1 MWALWMAAAA
11 SASIIFSVE
20 VCRHG
25 ARAPN
30 QIFPFHSEYWRGYE
44 PGQLTALGQRQ
55 AYLLGVE
62 LRRRYV
68 EDLGL
73 FNSTYHP
80 REVKVQST
88 DVDRTLETAYAQ
100 LSGLFPAGTGLR
112 IPAKRVLRPPFP
124 VRDIESIEKE
134 LGTQALPFQVR
145 SIPIHSN
152 DSDHVLH
159 GYKDSICP
167 RMAQIKANIKL
178 LPEHAQIEERARAL
192 QTDYNHLIPEGG
204 LKELKRLYSGLACDQ
219 AQGNP
224 IPPGIDLE
232 ALRQLHRDLVVLPFN
247 DPEGQV
253 LSCSEFFKRLLAQF
267 EERLAG
273 GRLRFVLN
281 SAHDYTLL
289 AFMSCLGAD
298 IPDVPVFS
306 SSLLFELYADLTI
319 SLLFN
324 GTVLPCAAC
333 PGGHCP
339 LDLFKAYIR
348 RFTVSD
354 IDQACEP
361 Q

>member
-1 MWALWMAAAA
+1 
-11 SASIIFSVE
+11 
-20 VCRHG
+20 
-25 ARAPN
+25 
-30 QIFPFHSEYWRGYE
+30 
-44 PGQLTALGQRQ
+44 
-55 AYLLGVE
+55 
-62 LRRRYV
+62 
-68 EDLGL
+68 
-73 FNSTYHP
+73 
-80 REVKVQST
+80 
-88 DVDRTLETAYAQ
+88 
-100 LSGLFPAGTGLR
+100 
-112 IPAKRVLRPPFP
+112 
-124 VRDIESIEKE
+124 
-134 LGTQALPFQVR
+134 
-145 SIPIHSN
+145 
-152 DSDHVLH
+152 
-159 GYKDSICP
+159 
-167 RMAQIKANIKL
+167 MAQIKANIKL